1 MTQFESA
8 YDEFTKRGAAVVFIA
23 AQKIDGL
30 FKGKEHVQKRRYPF
44 PVLFDERREVTR
56 AYGVHHAIGLDAYN
70 IARRATFVVG
80 PAGRICSIAVSPQQ
94 REAPRLE
101 DVLAAIEACDKY

>member
-44 PVLFDERREVTR
+44 PLLFDETRAVTR
-56 AYGVHHAIGLDAYN
+56 AYGVHHALGVDAYN
-70 IARRATFVVG
+70 IARRATFVI
-80 PAGRICSIAVSPQQ
+80 AGNGKICYIAVSPQQ
-94 REAPRLE
+94 REAPNLE
-101 DVLAAIEACDKY
+101 DICAAIEACDR

>member
-8 YDEFTKRGAAVVFIA
+8 HDEFTKRGAAVALIA

-44 PVLFDERREVTR
+44 PLLFDETRAVTR
-56 AYGVHHAIGLDAYN
+56 AYGVHHALGVDAYN
-70 IARRATFVVG
+70 IARRATFVI
-80 PAGRICSIAVSPQQ
+80 AGNGKICYIAVSPQQ
-94 REAPRLE
+94 REAPNLE
-101 DVLAAIEACDKY
+101 DICAAIEACDT